1 MCWCQKLFLKNKKIS
16 LICISAQKIIWKI
29 TIITLTN
36 TLFETTLTNT
46 LFERMLLNKCCKTS
60 EHEEI
65 LRTSKRQR
73 GNPRIHPDL
82 VWSMKIPHVEDNV
95 GDLRPFPC
103 KAQVVANIKLQSL
116 SSNSM
121 NILITAGSMWME
133 ILDKIINKI
142 F

>member
-16 LICISAQKIIWKI
+16 LTCISAQKIIWKI
-29 TIITLTN
+29 TI
-36 TLFETTLTNT
+36 TTLTNT